1 MLLIKA
7 DHGRG
12 VELAGVRG
20 LVPRPVDIDQT
31 ATSFK
36 ALRTLRIYRFAP
48 PAVIDGHAEE
58 DEVFIVVLTGSV
70 DLVMRCENWPDSG
83 ASFRLA
89 AANAREAVACAAYLP
104 RNAEYRLTPVVS
116 AEVAYARTKPTG
128 NRAPHI
134 LTSAPRV
141 EDAGAVVLLEE
152 STHAERLRCRLIQI
166 DAGFQ
171 SVAVTPIRDFE
182 EQSET
187 LIHVRTRPARH
198 SAMIETEGSPSTS
211 LESWDTVALAPGSNP
226 RLRISAG
233 SSAVGFVV
241 MAT

>member
-1 MLLIKA
+1 MRLIKA
-7 DHGRG
+7 DHERG
-12 VELAGVRG
+12 IELAGVAG

-31 ATSFK
+31 STNFK

-58 DEVFIVVLTGSV
+58 DEVYIVVLTGSI
-70 DLVMRCENWPDSG
+70 DLVVRSENWPDSG
-83 ASFRLA
+83 ASFRLT
-89 AANAREAVACAAYLP
+89 AANDREALACAAYLP
-104 RNAEYRLTPVVS
+104 PHAEYQLTPVVS
-116 AEVAYARTKPTG
+116 AEVAYARAKPTG
-128 NRAPHI
+128 HRAPRI

-166 DAGFQ
+166 DAGFE
-171 SVAVTPIRDFE
+171 SVAVTPIRDYE

-187 LIHVRTRPARH
+187 LIHVRTRPAH
-198 SAMIETEGSPSTS
+198 ISATLDTEGSPSTS
-211 LESWDTVALAPGSNP
+211 LESWDTIALAPGSNP
-226 RLRISAG
+226 TLRISAG
-233 SSAVGFVV
+233 SSALGFIV